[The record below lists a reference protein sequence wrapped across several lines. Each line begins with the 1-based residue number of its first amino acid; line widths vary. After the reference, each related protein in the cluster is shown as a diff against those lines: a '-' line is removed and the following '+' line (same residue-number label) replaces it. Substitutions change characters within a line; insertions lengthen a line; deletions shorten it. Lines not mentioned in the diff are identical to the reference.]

1 MCIAFKLQSSASFR
15 AITQIILA
23 MNLYLE
29 TSFKAP
35 SHSTVLLWMKKY
47 GYHELCKA
55 KEIGD
60 DWVVILDESVQ
71 FGQNKLL
78 VVYGIRQC
86 DIDFSRPLIYRDLVT
101 LALIS
106 KSSWNGDDIK
116 EVLLDVEKRIGSIR
130 YAVADQ
136 GNSIRKA
143 LKLLNIPHVYDL
155 THCISLIVEH
165 IYKEDP
171 QFQEYTKKM
180 AHLRGTQAL
189 GKMAHVLPPLQRCK
203 ARFMNLRPI
212 SDWGTSVLTLLD
224 SQLGNFSEEKAS
236 LAWVGAYREL
246 IGELDVLNKIIN
258 EIQSLLKQNGL
269 SKDNFQICKQI
280 LEQAS
285 TGRLIQFKNVITNH
299 FEESINGL
307 PQLDHILCSSDILE
321 SSFGKYKNYLQ
332 DNPMVGITNLCLSIA
347 AFTGTMNEDEIKLA
361 FETTK
366 VVQIKEW
373 ALSNIGKTTLAKRM
387 EVLKK
392 KRVKKR
398 GVKKKKP

>member
-1 MCIAFKLQSSASFR
+1 
-15 AITQIILA
+15 

-29 TSFKAP
+29 TSLKAP

-47 GYHELCKA
+47 GYHELYKA
-55 KEIGD
+55 KDIGD

-78 VVYGIRQC
+78 VVYGVRQC
-86 DIDFSRPLIYRDLVT
+86 DIDFSRPLIYKDLVT
-101 LALIS
+101 LALVS
-106 KSSWNGDDIK
+106 KSSWSGDDIR
-116 EVLLDVEKRIGSIR
+116 EVLADVEKRIGTIK
-130 YAVADQ
+130 YAVADH

-143 LKLLNIPHVYDL
+143 LKLLNIPHIYDL
-155 THCISLIVEH
+155 THCISLSVEH

-171 QFQEYTKKM
+171 EFRAYTKKM

-212 SDWGTSVLTLLD
+212 SDWGVSVLNLLD
-224 SQLGNFSEEKAS
+224 CQQGDFREEKDN
-236 LAWVGAYREL
+236 LRWVGSYREL
-246 IGELDVLNKIIN
+246 IGELNLLNKIIN
-258 EIQSLLKQNGL
+258 DIQSIVKKNGL
-269 SKDNFQICKQI
+269 SKANFQRCKQI

-285 TGRLIQFKNVITNH
+285 TQRLIRFKNVITDH
-299 FEESINGL
+299 FEKSINAL

-332 DNPMVGITNLCLSIA
+332 DNPMVGITNLCLSLA
-347 AFTGTMNEDEIKLA
+347 GFTGSMKEDEIKQAL
-361 FETTK
+361 ETTR
-366 VVQIKEW
+366 VAQINKW
-373 ALSNIGKTTLAKRM
+373 TLSNIGKTTLAKRM

-392 KRVKKR
+392 G
-398 GVKKKKP
+398 GVKKGRK

>member
-1 MCIAFKLQSSASFR
+1 
-15 AITQIILA
+15 

-29 TSFKAP
+29 TSFRAP

-55 KEIGD
+55 KERTN

-78 VVYGIRQC
+78 VVYGIRQS
-86 DIDFSRPLIYRDLVT
+86 DIDFSRPLIYRDLST
-101 LALIS
+101 LALMS
-106 KSSWNGDDIK
+106 KSSWNGEDIK
-116 EVLLDVEKRIGSIR
+116 KVLVDVEKQVGKIS

-136 GNSIRKA
+136 GNSIKKA
-143 LKLLNIPHVYDL
+143 LKLLNISHIYDL

-171 QFQEYTKKM
+171 QFQAYAKKM

-224 SQLGNFSEEKAS
+224 CQSGTFGEEKES
-236 LAWVGAYREL
+236 LSWVGAYREL
-246 IGELDVLNKIIN
+246 IEELYLLNKIIN
-258 EIQSLLKQNGL
+258 DIQSLVKKNGL
-269 SKDNFQICKQI
+269 SKDNFQRCKQI
-280 LEQAS
+280 LEQVS
-285 TGRLIQFKNVITNH
+285 TQRLIRFKKELTDH
-299 FEESINGL
+299 FEKCINAL

-347 AFTGTMNEDEIKLA
+347 AFTGTIKEDEIRKG

-366 VVQIKEW
+366 VAQINEW
-373 ALSNIGKTTLAKRM
+373 TSTNIGKTTLAKRM

-392 KRVKKR
+392 R
-398 GVKKKKP
+398 GVNKKQKR

>member
-1 MCIAFKLQSSASFR
+1 
-15 AITQIILA
+15 

-55 KEIGD
+55 KEIAD

-78 VVYGIRQC
+78 VVYAIRQC
-86 DIDFSRPLIYRDLVT
+86 AIDFSRPLVYRDLAT

-106 KSSWNGDDIK
+106 KSSWSGDDIK
-116 EVLLDVEKRIGSIR
+116 EVLVDVEKRIGRIR

-136 GNSIRKA
+136 GNPIRKA
-143 LKLLNIPHVYDL
+143 LKLLNIPHIYDL
-155 THCISLIVEH
+155 THCISLSVEH

-171 QFQEYTKKM
+171 QFQAYTKKM
-180 AHLRGTQAL
+180 AHLRSTQAL
-189 GKMAHVLPPLQRCK
+189 GKIAHVLPPLQRCK

-212 SDWGTSVLTLLD
+212 SDWGTSVLDLLD
-224 SQLGNFSEEKAS
+224 SQPGDFREEKDS
-236 LAWVGAYREL
+236 LAWVGSYREL
-246 IGELDVLNKIIN
+246 IGELDLLNKIIN
-258 EIQSLLKQNGL
+258 DIQSLIKKNGL
-269 SKDNFQICKQI
+269 SKASIQRCKQI
-280 LEQAS
+280 LEQVS
-285 TGRLIQFKNVITNH
+285 TRRLIQFKNVITDH
-299 FEESINGL
+299 FEKSINAL

-347 AFTGTMNEDEIKLA
+347 AFTGSMKEDEIKQA
-361 FETTK
+361 FETTR
-366 VVQIKEW
+366 VDQINKW
-373 ALSNIGKTTLAKRM
+373 TLSNIGKTTLAKRM

-392 KRVKKR
+392 GCK
-398 GVKKKKP
+398 